1 VEGTSADYVGK
12 SSCDILW
19 GTAYTWKE
27 TEKTLRLSKRTL
39 HFNGYSWA
47 IRGGSACLFVR
58 QPRGP
63 TATLLPVANYK
74 ILCVKGKRGVIL
86 LGDFWPK
93 SDPNGKEDTPHVRI
107 IMEGDCS

>member
-1 VEGTSADYVGK
+1 MFVNTIPRIYFLQPK
-12 SSCDILW
+12 
-19 GTAYTWKE
+19 KE
-27 TEKTLRLSKRTL
+27 R
-39 HFNGYSWA
+39 
-47 IRGGSACLFVR
+47 
-58 QPRGP
+58 P
-63 TATLLPVANYK
+63 NYK